1 MKITKQDCKNKHEIN
16 IDNYLMK
23 KRIQKENMLK
33 INTQICPKK
42 IDRNSKIFV
51 IRTKLLFMHN
61 IKMS

>member
-42 IDRNSKIFV
+42 IDRNSKI
-51 IRTKLLFMHN
+51 
-61 IKMS
+61 IKSFCNSNKITFYA